1 MDLSIPVQRTS
12 RKAKW
17 DHMAKASAK
26 NKTLSTAVALAMAA
40 SLSVPFTAY
49 ADEDANASQEA
60 TQQEETTAANDE
72 SATDNEETAT
82 VKATGET
89 EADAKDAIAL
99 HSNESTQAVAEV
111 DGMKYASIAAAI
123 AAIDAKGTVTLLGDA
138 TEDVTIPEGKAITL
152 DLNGKK
158 LTNKASHTITNNGA
172 LTVTDSIGGGVVDNI
187 THAKAALSNAVGATA
202 ALEGGTFMRS
212 KEAGKDGNNS
222 GGNSYY
228 TIENY
233 GSMSFDSG
241 VSVEN
246 AGHFSSMIRNGGKN
260 TAESPAKMTIDGG
273 TFSGGINTIKN
284 DDYGNLTI
292 NNGNFDNT
300 SQYVIMNWS
309 KATINNG
316 TFKTSSKATSAVL
329 FNSSYGNDPA
339 DTGSL
344 EVNGG
349 TFTTNSAAQPV
360 LTNYYDAN
368 NTATSTVINNGI
380 FNGDLVNESEHK
392 GPLSVSGGTFTDPA
406 VAKHLKSGKAV
417 LFNDGKYAV
426 GNEDAVKGDA
436 TYSVTNADGTTV
448 VYFTD
453 AQAANDYA
461 KESGA
466 QAPEVLKVTVT
477 FDSNE
482 GTAVDSQLVPVGD
495 KVAKPADP
503 TKEGYT
509 FSGWFTDKGCTN
521 AYDFDADVDGTQ
533 PEFTLYAGWKAAP
546 ATVEPGTG
554 DNGNNGNN
562 GGNGDSSSANAN
574 VNVNTVN
581 NNGDNAS
588 SEAKMATVKTGDNLA
603 LVGGAIAVIAVT
615 AAGVAAFALRRR
627 KMN

>member
-1 MDLSIPVQRTS
+1 
-12 RKAKW
+12 
-17 DHMAKASAK
+17 MAKASAK
-26 NKTLSTAVALAMAA
+26 SKTLSTAVALAMAA

-60 TQQEETTAANDE
+60 TQQEETTAANDG
-72 SATDNEETAT
+72 SVTNNEETAT

-89 EADAKDAIAL
+89 EADAKGAIAL
-99 HSNESTQAVAEV
+99 HSNESAQAVAEV

-158 LTNKASHTITNNGA
+158 LTNKASHTITNNGT

-202 ALEGGTFMRS
+202 TLEGGTFMRS

-233 GSMSFDSG
+233 GSMSFGSG
-241 VSVEN
+241 ASVEN

-260 TAESPAKMTIDGG
+260 TAESPAEMTINGG

-292 NNGNFDNT
+292 NDGDFDNT

-309 KATINNG
+309 KAAINNG

-426 GNEDAVKGDA
+426 GNKDAVKGDA
-436 TYSVTNADGTTV
+436 TYSVTNTDGTV

-466 QAPEVLKVTVT
+466 QAPVVLKVTVN
-477 FDSNE
+477 FDSNQ
-482 GTAVDSQLVPVGD
+482 GTAVDSQLVAVGD

-503 TKEGYT
+503 TKKGYT
-509 FSGWFTDKGCTN
+509 FSGWFTDKDCTK
-521 AYDFDADVDGTQ
+521 AYHFDAAVDNTQ
-533 PEFTLYAGWKAAP
+533 PEFTLYAGWKAAAP
-546 ATVEPGTG
+546 STVQPG
-554 DNGNNGNN
+554 
-562 GGNGDSSSANAN
+562 A
-574 VNVNTVN
+574 
-581 NNGDNAS
+581 GDNAA
-588 SEAKMATVKTGDNLA
+588 SEAKATTVKTGDNLA
-603 LVGGAIAVIAVT
+603 LIGGAIALIAV
-615 AAGVAAFALRRR
+615 AAAAVAGFALRRR

>member
-1 MDLSIPVQRTS
+1 
-12 RKAKW
+12 
-17 DHMAKASAK
+17 
-26 NKTLSTAVALAMAA
+26 MAA

-49 ADEDANASQEA
+49 ADENANASQEA

-72 SATDNEETAT
+72 SATNNEETAT

-89 EADAKDAIAL
+89 EADAKGAIAL
-99 HSNESTQAVAEV
+99 HSNESAQAVAEV

-123 AAIDAKGTVTLLGDA
+123 AAIDAEGTVTLLGDVA
-138 TEDVTIPEGKAITL
+138 EDVTIPEGKTITL

-158 LTNKASHTITNNGA
+158 LTNKASHTITNNGT

-187 THAKAALSNAVGATA
+187 THAKAALSNAAGATA
-202 ALEGGTFMRS
+202 TLEGGTFMRS

-233 GSMSFDSG
+233 GSMSFGSG
-241 VSVEN
+241 ASVEN

-260 TAESPAKMTIDGG
+260 TAESPAEMTINGG

-292 NNGNFDNT
+292 NDGDFDNT

-426 GNEDAVKGDA
+426 GNKDAVKGDA
-436 TYSVTNADGTTV
+436 TYSVTNTDGTV

-466 QAPEVLKVTVT
+466 QAPVVLKVTVN
-477 FDSNE
+477 FDSNQ
-482 GTAVDSQLVPVGD
+482 GTAVDSQLVAVGD

-503 TKEGYT
+503 TKKGYT
-509 FSGWFTDKGCTN
+509 FSGWFTDKDCTK
-521 AYDFDADVDGTQ
+521 AYHFDAAVDGTQ
-533 PEFTLYAGWKAAP
+533 PEFTLHAGWKAAAP
-546 ATVEPGTG
+546 STVQPGAG
-554 DNGNNGNN
+554 DNGNN
-562 GGNGDSSSANAN
+562 SSANAN

-581 NNGDNAS
+581 DNGDNAA
-588 SEAKMATVKTGDNLA
+588 SEAKATTVKTGDNLA
-603 LVGGAIAVIAVT
+603 LIGGAIALIAV
-615 AAGVAAFALRRR
+615 AAAAVAGFALRRR

>member
-1 MDLSIPVQRTS
+1 
-12 RKAKW
+12 
-17 DHMAKASAK
+17 
-26 NKTLSTAVALAMAA
+26 MAA

-72 SATDNEETAT
+72 SATNNEETAT

-89 EADAKDAIAL
+89 EADAKGAIAL
-99 HSNESTQAVAEV
+99 HSNESAQAVAEV
-111 DGMKYASIAAAI
+111 DGVKYASIAAAI
-123 AAIDAKGTVTLLGDA
+123 AAIDAEGTVTLLGDVA
-138 TEDVTIPEGKAITL
+138 EDVTIPEGKTITL

-158 LTNKASHTITNNGA
+158 LTNKASHTITNNGT

-202 ALEGGTFMRS
+202 TLEGGTFMRS

-222 GGNSYY
+222 GG
-228 TIENY
+228 
-233 GSMSFDSG
+233 
-241 VSVEN
+241 
-246 AGHFSSMIRNGGKN
+246 
-260 TAESPAKMTIDGG
+260 

-284 DDYGNLTI
+284 DDYGDLTI
-292 NNGNFDNT
+292 NDGDFDNT

-426 GNEDAVKGDA
+426 SNKDAVKGDA
-436 TYSVTNADGTTV
+436 TYSVTNTDGTV

-477 FDSNE
+477 FDSNQ
-482 GTAVDSQLVPVGD
+482 GTAVDSQLVAVGG

-503 TKEGYT
+503 TKKGYT
-509 FSGWFTDKGCTN
+509 FSGWFTDKDCTK
-521 AYDFDADVDGTQ
+521 AYDFDAAVDNTQ
-533 PEFTLYAGWKAAP
+533 PEFTLYAGWKAAAP
-546 ATVEPGTG
+546 STVQPGAG
-554 DNGNNGNN
+554 DNGNN
-562 GGNGDSSSANAN
+562 SSANAN

-581 NNGDNAS
+581 DNGDNAA
-588 SEAKMATVKTGDNLA
+588 SEAKATTVKTGDNLA
-603 LVGGAIAVIAVT
+603 LIGGAIALIAV
-615 AAGVAAFALRRR
+615 AAAAVAGFALRRR

>member
-49 ADEDANASQEA
+49 ADENANASQEA
-60 TQQEETTAANDE
+60 TQQEETTNPQP
-72 SATDNEETAT
+72 TTKKLT

-89 EADAKDAIAL
+89 EADAKGAIAL
-99 HSNESTQAVAEV
+99 HSNESAQAVAEV

-123 AAIDAKGTVTLLGDA
+123 AAIDAEGTVTLLGDVA
-138 TEDVTIPEGKAITL
+138 EDVTIPEGKTITL

-158 LTNKASHTITNNGA
+158 LTNKASHTITNNGT

-187 THAKAALSNAVGATA
+187 THAKAALSNAAGATA
-202 ALEGGTFMRS
+202 TLEGGTFMRS

-233 GSMSFDSG
+233 GSMSFGSG
-241 VSVEN
+241 ASVEN

-260 TAESPAKMTIDGG
+260 AAESPAEMTINGG

-292 NNGNFDNT
+292 NDGDFDNT

-426 GNEDAVKGDA
+426 GNKDAVKGDA
-436 TYSVTNADGTTV
+436 TYSVTNTDGTV

-466 QAPEVLKVTVT
+466 QAPVVLKVTVN
-477 FDSNE
+477 FDSNQ
-482 GTAVDSQLVPVGD
+482 GTAVDSQLVAVGD

-503 TKEGYT
+503 TKKGYT
-509 FSGWFTDKGCTN
+509 FSGWFTDKDCTK
-521 AYDFDADVDGTQ
+521 AYHFDAAVDGTQ
-533 PEFTLYAGWKAAP
+533 PEFTLHAGWKAAAP
-546 ATVEPGTG
+546 STVQPGAG
-554 DNGNNGNN
+554 DNGNN
-562 GGNGDSSSANAN
+562 SSANAN

-581 NNGDNAS
+581 DNGDNAA
-588 SEAKMATVKTGDNLA
+588 SEAKATTVKTGDNLA
-603 LVGGAIAVIAVT
+603 LIGGAIALIAV
-615 AAGVAAFALRRR
+615 AAAAVAGFALRRR

>member
-26 NKTLSTAVALAMAA
+26 NKTLSAAVALAMAA

-60 TQQEETTAANDE
+60 TQQEETTAANDG
-72 SATDNEETAT
+72 SVTNNEETAA

-89 EADAKDAIAL
+89 EADAKGAIAL
-99 HSNESTQAVAEV
+99 HSNESAQAVAEA
-111 DGMKYASIAAAI
+111 DGKQYASIAAAI
-123 AAIDAKGTVTLLGDA
+123 AAIDAEGTVTLLGDV
-138 TEDVTIPEGKAITL
+138 TEDVTIPKGKAITL

-158 LTNKASHTITNNGA
+158 LTNKASHTITNNGT

-187 THAKAALSNAVGATA
+187 THAKAALSNAVGATTT
-202 ALEGGTFMRS
+202 LEGGTFMRS

-233 GSMSFDSG
+233 GSMSFGSG
-241 VSVEN
+241 ASVEN

-260 TAESPAKMTIDGG
+260 TAESPAEMTINGG

-292 NNGNFDNT
+292 NDGDFDNT

-339 DTGSL
+339 DIGSL

-426 GNEDAVKGDA
+426 GNKDAVKGDA
-436 TYSVTNADGTTV
+436 TYSVTNTDGTV

-466 QAPEVLKVTVT
+466 QAPVVLKVTVN
-477 FDSNE
+477 FDSNQ
-482 GTAVDSQLVPVGD
+482 GTAVDSQLVAVGD

-503 TKEGYT
+503 TKKGYT
-509 FSGWFTDKGCTN
+509 FSGWFTDKDCTK
-521 AYDFDADVDGTQ
+521 AYHFDAAVDNTQ
-533 PEFTLYAGWKAAP
+533 PEFTLYAGWKAAAP
-546 ATVEPGTG
+546 STVQPGAG
-554 DNGNNGNN
+554 DNGNN
-562 GGNGDSSSANAN
+562 SSANAN

-581 NNGDNAS
+581 DNGDNAA
-588 SEAKMATVKTGDNLA
+588 SEAKATTVKTGDNLA
-603 LVGGAIAVIAVT
+603 LIGGAIALIAV
-615 AAGVAAFALRRR
+615 AAAAVAGFALRRR

>member
-1 MDLSIPVQRTS
+1 
-12 RKAKW
+12 
-17 DHMAKASAK
+17 MAKASAK
-26 NKTLSTAVALAMAA
+26 SKTLSTAVALAMAA

-60 TQQEETTAANDE
+60 TQQEETTAANDG
-72 SATDNEETAT
+72 SVTNNEETAT

-89 EADAKDAIAL
+89 EADAKGAIAL
-99 HSNESTQAVAEV
+99 HSNESAQAVAEV

-123 AAIDAKGTVTLLGDA
+123 AAIDAKGTVTLLGDV

-158 LTNKASHTITNNGA
+158 LTNKASHTITNNGT

-187 THAKAALSNAVGATA
+187 TPCKGALSNAVGATA
-202 ALEGGTFMRS
+202 TLEGGTFMRS

-233 GSMSFDSG
+233 GSMSFGSG
-241 VSVEN
+241 ASVEN

-260 TAESPAKMTIDGG
+260 TAESPAEMTINGG

-292 NNGNFDNT
+292 NDGNFDNT

-339 DTGSL
+339 DIGSL

-426 GNEDAVKGDA
+426 GNKDAVKDDA
-436 TYSVTNADGTTV
+436 TYSVTNTDGTV

-466 QAPEVLKVTVT
+466 QAPVVLKVTVN
-477 FDSNE
+477 FDSNQ
-482 GTAVDSQLVPVGD
+482 GTAVDSQLVAVGD

-503 TKEGYT
+503 TKKGYT
-509 FSGWFTDKGCTN
+509 FSGWFTDKDCTK
-521 AYDFDADVDGTQ
+521 AYHFDAAVDNTQ
-533 PEFTLYAGWKAAP
+533 PEFTLYAGWKAAAP
-546 ATVEPGTG
+546 STVQPGAG
-554 DNGNNGNN
+554 DNGNN
-562 GGNGDSSSANAN
+562 SSANAN

-581 NNGDNAS
+581 DNGDNAA
-588 SEAKMATVKTGDNLA
+588 SEAKATTVKTGDNLA
-603 LVGGAIAVIAVT
+603 LIGGAIALIAV
-615 AAGVAAFALRRR
+615 AAAAVAGFALRRR

>member
-1 MDLSIPVQRTS
+1 
-12 RKAKW
+12 
-17 DHMAKASAK
+17 MAKASAK
-26 NKTLSTAVALAMAA
+26 SKTLSTAVALAMAA
-40 SLSVPFTAY
+40 SLNVPFTAY

-60 TQQEETTAANDE
+60 TQQEETTAANDG
-72 SATDNEETAT
+72 SVTNNEETVT

-89 EADAKDAIAL
+89 ETDAKGAIAL
-99 HSNESTQAVAEV
+99 HSNESAQAVAEV

-123 AAIDAKGTVTLLGDA
+123 AAIDAKGTVTLLGDV

-158 LTNKASHTITNNGA
+158 LTNKASHTITNNGT
-172 LTVTDSIGGGVVDNI
+172 LTVTDSIGGGVIDNI
-187 THAKAALSNAVGATA
+187 THAKAALSNAAGATA
-202 ALEGGTFMRS
+202 TLEGGTFMRS

-233 GSMSFDSG
+233 GSMSFGSG
-241 VSVEN
+241 ASVEN

-260 TAESPAKMTIDGG
+260 TAESPAEMTINGG

-292 NNGNFDNT
+292 NDGDFDNT

-339 DTGSL
+339 DIGSL

-426 GNEDAVKGDA
+426 GNKDAVKGDA
-436 TYSVTNADGTTV
+436 TYSVTNTDGTV

-466 QAPEVLKVTVT
+466 QAPVVLKVTVN
-477 FDSNE
+477 FDSNQ
-482 GTAVDSQLVPVGD
+482 GTAVDSQLVAVGD

-503 TKEGYT
+503 TKKGYT
-509 FSGWFTDKGCTN
+509 FSGWFTDKDCTK
-521 AYDFDADVDGTQ
+521 AYHFDAAVDNTQ
-533 PEFTLYAGWKAAP
+533 PEFTLYAGWKAAAP
-546 ATVEPGTG
+546 STVQPGAG
-554 DNGNNGNN
+554 DNGNN
-562 GGNGDSSSANAN
+562 SSANAN
-574 VNVNTVN
+574 VNVNAVN
-581 NNGDNAS
+581 DNGDNAA
-588 SEAKMATVKTGDNLA
+588 SEAKATTVKTGDNLA
-603 LVGGAIAVIAVT
+603 LIGGAIALIAV
-615 AAGVAAFALRRR
+615 AAAAVAGFALRRR

>member
-1 MDLSIPVQRTS
+1 MDLSIPVQRTN
-12 RKAKW
+12 RKARW
-17 DHMAKASAK
+17 DRTQKRQRRV
-26 NKTLSTAVALAMAA
+26 KTLSTAVALAMAA

-60 TQQEETTAANDE
+60 TQQEETTAANDG
-72 SATDNEETAT
+72 SVTNNEETVT

-89 EADAKDAIAL
+89 ETDAKGAIAL
-99 HSNESTQAVAEV
+99 HSNESAQAVAEV

-123 AAIDAKGTVTLLGDA
+123 AAIDAKGTVTLLGDV

-158 LTNKASHTITNNGA
+158 LTNKASHTITNNGT
-172 LTVTDSIGGGVVDNI
+172 LTVTDSIGGGVIDNI
-187 THAKAALSNAVGATA
+187 THAKAALSNAAGATA
-202 ALEGGTFMRS
+202 TLEGGTFMRS

-233 GSMSFDSG
+233 GSMSFGSG
-241 VSVEN
+241 ASVEN

-260 TAESPAKMTIDGG
+260 TAESPAEMTINGG

-292 NNGNFDNT
+292 NDGDFDNT

-339 DTGSL
+339 DIGSL

-426 GNEDAVKGDA
+426 GNKDAVKGDA
-436 TYSVTNADGTTV
+436 TYSVTNTDGTV

-466 QAPEVLKVTVT
+466 QAPVVLKVTVN
-477 FDSNE
+477 FDSNQ
-482 GTAVDSQLVPVGD
+482 GTAVDSQLVAVGD

-503 TKEGYT
+503 TKKGYT
-509 FSGWFTDKGCTN
+509 FSGWFTDKDCTK
-521 AYDFDADVDGTQ
+521 AYHFDAAVDNTQ
-533 PEFTLYAGWKAAP
+533 PEFTLYAGWKAAAP
-546 ATVEPGTG
+546 STVQPGAG
-554 DNGNNGNN
+554 DNGNN
-562 GGNGDSSSANAN
+562 SSANAN
-574 VNVNTVN
+574 VNVNAVN
-581 NNGDNAS
+581 DNGDNAA
-588 SEAKMATVKTGDNLA
+588 SEAKATTVKTGDNLA
-603 LVGGAIAVIAVT
+603 LIGGAIALIAV
-615 AAGVAAFALRRR
+615 AAAAVAGFALRRR

>member
-1 MDLSIPVQRTS
+1 
-12 RKAKW
+12 
-17 DHMAKASAK
+17 MAKASAK
-26 NKTLSTAVALAMAA
+26 NKTLSAAVALAMVA

-72 SATDNEETAT
+72 SATNNEETAT

-89 EADAKDAIAL
+89 EADAKGTIAL
-99 HSNESTQAVAEV
+99 HSNESAQAVAEV

-158 LTNKASHTITNNGA
+158 LTNKASHTITNNGT

-202 ALEGGTFMRS
+202 TLEGGTFMRS

-233 GSMSFDSG
+233 GSMSFGSG
-241 VSVEN
+241 ASVEN

-260 TAESPAKMTIDGG
+260 SAESPAEMTINGG

-292 NNGNFDNT
+292 NNGDFDNT

-339 DTGSL
+339 DSGSL
-344 EVNGG
+344 VVNGG

-368 NTATSTVINNGI
+368 NTAKSTVINNGI
-380 FNGDLVNESEHK
+380 FNGDLVNESAHK

-406 VAKHLKSGKAV
+406 VAKHLKGGKAV

-426 GNEDAVKGDA
+426 GNEEAVKGDA
-436 TYSVTNADGTTV
+436 THSVTNTDGTV

-461 KESGA
+461 KGSGA

-477 FDSNE
+477 FDSNQ
-482 GTAVDSQLVPVGD
+482 GTAVDSQLVAVGG
-495 KVAKPADP
+495 KVAKLADP
-503 TKEGYT
+503 TKKGYT
-509 FSGWFTDKGCTN
+509 FSGWFTDEDCTN

-533 PEFTLYAGWKAAP
+533 PEFTLYAGWKAVP
-546 ATVEPGTG
+546 ATVEPGAGDNG

-562 GGNGDSSSANAN
+562 SSANAN

-581 NNGDNAS
+581 NNGDNAA
-588 SEAKMATVKTGDNLA
+588 SEAKVTTVKTGDNLA
-603 LVGGAIAVIAVT
+603 LIGGAIALIAVAS
-615 AAGVAAFALRRR
+615 AAVAGFALRRR

>member
-49 ADEDANASQEA
+49 ADEDANASQE
-60 TQQEETTAANDE
+60 ETTAANDE
-72 SATDNEETAT
+72 SATNNEETAT

-89 EADAKDAIAL
+89 EADAKGAIAL
-99 HSNESTQAVAEV
+99 HSNESAQAVAEV

-123 AAIDAKGTVTLLGDA
+123 AAIDAKGTVTLLGDV

-158 LTNKASHTITNNGA
+158 LTNKASHTITNNGT

-202 ALEGGTFMRS
+202 TLEGGTFMRS
-212 KEAGKDGNNS
+212 KETGKDGNNS

-233 GSMSFDSG
+233 GSMSFGSG
-241 VSVEN
+241 ASVEN

-260 TAESPAKMTIDGG
+260 TAESPAEMTI
-273 TFSGGINTIKN
+273 
-284 DDYGNLTI
+284 
-292 NNGNFDNT
+292 NG
-300 SQYVIMNWS
+300 
-309 KATINNG
+309 G

-339 DTGSL
+339 DIGSL

-426 GNEDAVKGDA
+426 GNKDAVKGDA
-436 TYSVTNADGTTV
+436 TYSVTNTDGTV

-477 FDSNE
+477 FDSNQ
-482 GTAVDSQLVPVGD
+482 GTAVDSQLVAVGC

-503 TKEGYT
+503 TKKGYT
-509 FSGWFTDKGCTN
+509 FSGWFTDKDCTKT
-521 AYDFDADVDGTQ
+521 YDFDAAVDNTQ
-533 PEFTLYAGWKAAP
+533 PEFTLYAGWKAAAP
-546 ATVEPGTG
+546 STVQPGAG
-554 DNGNNGNN
+554 DNGNN
-562 GGNGDSSSANAN
+562 SSANAN

-581 NNGDNAS
+581 DNGDNAA
-588 SEAKMATVKTGDNLA
+588 SEAKATTVKTGDNLA
-603 LVGGAIAVIAVT
+603 LIGGAIALIAV
-615 AAGVAAFALRRR
+615 AAAAVAGFALRRR

>member
-1 MDLSIPVQRTS
+1 MGLSIPVQRTN
-12 RKAKW
+12 RKARW
-17 DHMAKASAK
+17 DRMAKASAK
-26 NKTLSTAVALAMAA
+26 SKTLSAAVALAMAA

-72 SATDNEETAT
+72 SATNNEETAT

-89 EADAKDAIAL
+89 EADAKGAIAL
-99 HSNESTQAVAEV
+99 HSNESAQAVAEV
-111 DGMKYASIAAAI
+111 DGVKYASIAAAI
-123 AAIDAKGTVTLLGDA
+123 AAIDAEGTVTLLGDVA
-138 TEDVTIPEGKAITL
+138 EDVTIPEGKTITL

-158 LTNKASHTITNNGA
+158 LTNKASHTITNNGT

-187 THAKAALSNAVGATA
+187 THAKAALSNAAGATA
-202 ALEGGTFMRS
+202 TLEGGTFMRS

-233 GSMSFDSG
+233 GSMSFGSG
-241 VSVEN
+241 ASVEN

-260 TAESPAKMTIDGG
+260 TAESPAEMTINGG

-292 NNGNFDNT
+292 NDGDFDNT

-426 GNEDAVKGDA
+426 GNKDAVKGDA
-436 TYSVTNADGTTV
+436 TYSVTNTDGTV

-466 QAPEVLKVTVT
+466 QAPVVLKVTVN
-477 FDSNE
+477 FDSNQ
-482 GTAVDSQLVPVGD
+482 GTAVDSQLVAVGD

-503 TKEGYT
+503 TKKGYT
-509 FSGWFTDKGCTN
+509 FSGWFTDKDCTK
-521 AYDFDADVDGTQ
+521 AYHFDAAVDGTQ
-533 PEFTLYAGWKAAP
+533 PEFALYAGWKAAAP
-546 ATVEPGTG
+546 STVQPGAG
-554 DNGNNGNN
+554 DNGNN
-562 GGNGDSSSANAN
+562 SSANAN

-581 NNGDNAS
+581 DNGDNAA
-588 SEAKMATVKTGDNLA
+588 SEAKATTVKTGDNLA
-603 LVGGAIAVIAVT
+603 LIGGAIALIAV
-615 AAGVAAFALRRR
+615 AAAAVVGFALRRR

>member
-1 MDLSIPVQRTS
+1 
-12 RKAKW
+12 
-17 DHMAKASAK
+17 MAKASAK
-26 NKTLSTAVALAMAA
+26 SKTLSTAVALAMAA

-60 TQQEETTAANDE
+60 TQQEETTAANDG
-72 SATDNEETAT
+72 SVTNNEETAT
-82 VKATGET
+82 VKATAET
-89 EADAKDAIAL
+89 EADAKGAIAL
-99 HSNESTQAVAEV
+99 HSNESAQAVAEV

-123 AAIDAKGTVTLLGDA
+123 AAIDAKGTVTLLGDV

-158 LTNKASHTITNNGA
+158 LTNKASHTITNNGT

-202 ALEGGTFMRS
+202 TLEGGTFMRS

-233 GSMSFDSG
+233 GSMSFGSG

-260 TAESPAKMTIDGG
+260 TAESPAEMTINGG

-292 NNGNFDNT
+292 NDGDFDNT

-316 TFKTSSKATSAVL
+316 TF
-329 FNSSYGNDPA
+329 
-339 DTGSL
+339 
-344 EVNGG
+344 
-349 TFTTNSAAQPV
+349 TTNSAAQPV
-360 LTNYYDAN
+360 LTNYHDAN

-426 GNEDAVKGDA
+426 GNKDAVKGDA
-436 TYSVTNADGTTV
+436 TYSVTNTDGTV

-466 QAPEVLKVTVT
+466 QAPVVLKVTVN
-477 FDSNE
+477 FDSNQ
-482 GTAVDSQLVPVGD
+482 GTAVDSQLVAVGG

-503 TKEGYT
+503 TKKGYT
-509 FSGWFTDKGCTN
+509 FSGWFTDKDCTK
-521 AYDFDADVDGTQ
+521 AYHFDAAVDNTQ
-533 PEFTLYAGWKAAP
+533 PEFTLYAGWKAAAP
-546 ATVEPGTG
+546 STVQPGAG
-554 DNGNNGNN
+554 DNGNN
-562 GGNGDSSSANAN
+562 SSANAN

-581 NNGDNAS
+581 DNGDNAA
-588 SEAKMATVKTGDNLA
+588 SEAKATTVKTGDNLA
-603 LVGGAIAVIAVT
+603 LIGGAIALIAV
-615 AAGVAAFALRRR
+615 AAAAVAGFALRRR

>member
-1 MDLSIPVQRTS
+1 
-12 RKAKW
+12 
-17 DHMAKASAK
+17 MAKASAK
-26 NKTLSTAVALAMAA
+26 SKTLSTAVAFAMAA

-60 TQQEETTAANDE
+60 TQQEETTAANDG
-72 SATDNEETAT
+72 SVTNNEETAT

-89 EADAKDAIAL
+89 EADAKGAIAL
-99 HSNESTQAVAEV
+99 HSNESAQAVAEV

-123 AAIDAKGTVTLLGDA
+123 AAIDAKGTVTLLDDV

-158 LTNKASHTITNNGA
+158 LTNKASHTITNNGT
-172 LTVTDSIGGGVVDNI
+172 LTVTDSIGGSVVDNI

-202 ALEGGTFMRS
+202 TLEGGTFMRS

-233 GSMSFDSG
+233 GSMSFGSG
-241 VSVEN
+241 ASVEN

-260 TAESPAKMTIDGG
+260 TAESPAEMTI
-273 TFSGGINTIKN
+273 
-284 DDYGNLTI
+284 
-292 NNGNFDNT
+292 NG
-300 SQYVIMNWS
+300 
-309 KATINNG
+309 G

-339 DTGSL
+339 DIGSL

-426 GNEDAVKGDA
+426 GNKDAVKGDA
-436 TYSVTNADGTTV
+436 TYSVTNTDGTV

-466 QAPEVLKVTVT
+466 QAPVVLKVTVN
-477 FDSNE
+477 FDSNQ
-482 GTAVDSQLVPVGD
+482 GTAVDSQLVAVGD

-503 TKEGYT
+503 TKKGYT
-509 FSGWFTDKGCTN
+509 FSGWFTDKDCTK
-521 AYDFDADVDGTQ
+521 AYHFDAAVDNTQ
-533 PEFTLYAGWKAAP
+533 PEFTLYAGWKAAAP
-546 ATVEPGTG
+546 STVQPGAG
-554 DNGNNGNN
+554 DNGNN
-562 GGNGDSSSANAN
+562 SSANAN

-581 NNGDNAS
+581 DNGDNAA
-588 SEAKMATVKTGDNLA
+588 SEAKATTVKTGDNLT
-603 LVGGAIAVIAVT
+603 LIGGAIALIAVAS
-615 AAGVAAFALRRR
+615 AAVAGFALRRR

>member
-1 MDLSIPVQRTS
+1 MGLSIPVQRTN
-12 RKAKW
+12 RKARW
-17 DHMAKASAK
+17 DRMAKASAK
-26 NKTLSTAVALAMAA
+26 SKTLSTAVALAMAA

-60 TQQEETTAANDE
+60 TQQEETTAANDG
-72 SATDNEETAT
+72 SVTNNEETAT

-89 EADAKDAIAL
+89 EADAKGAIAL
-99 HSNESTQAVAEV
+99 HSNESAQAVAEV

-123 AAIDAKGTVTLLGDA
+123 AAIDAKGTVTLLGDV

-158 LTNKASHTITNNGA
+158 LTNKASHTITNNGT

-202 ALEGGTFMRS
+202 TLEGGTFMRS

-233 GSMSFDSG
+233 GSMSFGSG
-241 VSVEN
+241 ASVEN

-260 TAESPAKMTIDGG
+260 TAESPAEMTINGG

-292 NNGNFDNT
+292 NDGDFDNT

-339 DTGSL
+339 DIGSL

-426 GNEDAVKGDA
+426 GNKDAVKGDA
-436 TYSVTNADGTTV
+436 TYSVTNTDGTV

-466 QAPEVLKVTVT
+466 QAPVVLKVTVN
-477 FDSNE
+477 FDSNQ
-482 GTAVDSQLVPVGD
+482 GTAVDSQLVAVGD

-503 TKEGYT
+503 TKKGYT
-509 FSGWFTDKGCTN
+509 FSGWFTDEDCTK
-521 AYDFDADVDGTQ
+521 AYHFDAAVDNTQ
-533 PEFTLYAGWKAAP
+533 PEFTLYAGWKAAAP
-546 ATVEPGTG
+546 STVQPGAG
-554 DNGNNGNN
+554 DNGNN
-562 GGNGDSSSANAN
+562 SSANAN
-574 VNVNTVN
+574 VNVNAVN
-581 NNGDNAS
+581 DNGDNAA
-588 SEAKMATVKTGDNLA
+588 SEAKATTVKTGDNLA
-603 LVGGAIAVIAVT
+603 LIGGAIALIAV
-615 AAGVAAFALRRR
+615 AAAAVAGFALRRR

>member
-1 MDLSIPVQRTS
+1 MGLSIPVQRTS

-60 TQQEETTAANDE
+60 TQQEETTAANDG
-72 SATDNEETAT
+72 SVTNNEETAT

-89 EADAKDAIAL
+89 EADAKGAIAL
-99 HSNESTQAVAEV
+99 HSNESAQAVAEV

-123 AAIDAKGTVTLLGDA
+123 AAIDAKGTVTLLGDV

-158 LTNKASHTITNNGA
+158 LTNKASHTITNNGT
-172 LTVTDSIGGGVVDNI
+172 LTVTDSIGGGMVDNI
-187 THAKAALSNAVGATA
+187 THAKAALSNAAGATA
-202 ALEGGTFMRS
+202 TLEGGTFMRS

-233 GSMSFDSG
+233 GSMSFGSG
-241 VSVEN
+241 ASVEN

-260 TAESPAKMTIDGG
+260 TAESPAEMTINGG

-292 NNGNFDNT
+292 NDGDFDNT

-426 GNEDAVKGDA
+426 GNKDAVKGDA
-436 TYSVTNADGTTV
+436 TYSVTNTDGTV

-466 QAPEVLKVTVT
+466 QAPVVLKVTVN
-477 FDSNE
+477 FDSNQ
-482 GTAVDSQLVPVGD
+482 GTAVDSQLVAVGD

-503 TKEGYT
+503 TKKGYT
-509 FSGWFTDKGCTN
+509 FSGWFTDKDCTK
-521 AYDFDADVDGTQ
+521 AYHFDAAVDGTQ
-533 PEFTLYAGWKAAP
+533 PEFTLYAGWKAAAP
-546 ATVEPGTG
+546 STVQPGAG
-554 DNGNNGNN
+554 DNGNN
-562 GGNGDSSSANAN
+562 SSANAN

-581 NNGDNAS
+581 DNGDNAA
-588 SEAKMATVKTGDNLA
+588 SEAKATTVKTGDNLA
-603 LVGGAIAVIAVT
+603 LIGGAIALIAV
-615 AAGVAAFALRRR
+615 AAAAVAGFALRRR

>member
-1 MDLSIPVQRTS
+1 MGLSIPVQRTS

-49 ADEDANASQEA
+49 ADENANASQEA

-72 SATDNEETAT
+72 SATNNEETAT

-89 EADAKDAIAL
+89 EADAKGAIAL
-99 HSNESTQAVAEV
+99 HSNESAQAVAEV

-123 AAIDAKGTVTLLGDA
+123 AAIDAEGTVTLLGDVA
-138 TEDVTIPEGKAITL
+138 EDVTIPEGKTITL

-158 LTNKASHTITNNGA
+158 LTNKASHTITNNGT

-187 THAKAALSNAVGATA
+187 THAKAALSNAAGATA
-202 ALEGGTFMRS
+202 TLEGGTFMRS

-233 GSMSFDSG
+233 GSMSFGSG
-241 VSVEN
+241 ASVEN

-260 TAESPAKMTIDGG
+260 TAESPAEMTINGG

-292 NNGNFDNT
+292 NDGDFDNT

-426 GNEDAVKGDA
+426 GNKDAVKGDA
-436 TYSVTNADGTTV
+436 TYSVTNTDGTV

-466 QAPEVLKVTVT
+466 QAPVVLKVTVN
-477 FDSNE
+477 FDSNQ
-482 GTAVDSQLVPVGD
+482 GTAVDSQLVAVGD

-503 TKEGYT
+503 TKKGYT
-509 FSGWFTDKGCTN
+509 FSGWFTDKDCTK
-521 AYDFDADVDGTQ
+521 AYHFDAAVDGTQ
-533 PEFTLYAGWKAAP
+533 PEFTLHAGWKAAAP
-546 ATVEPGTG
+546 STVQPGAG
-554 DNGNNGNN
+554 DNGNN
-562 GGNGDSSSANAN
+562 SSANAN

-581 NNGDNAS
+581 DNGDNAA
-588 SEAKMATVKTGDNLA
+588 SEAKATTVKTGDNLA
-603 LVGGAIAVIAVT
+603 LIGGAIALIAV
-615 AAGVAAFALRRR
+615 AAAAVAGFALRRR

>member
-72 SATDNEETAT
+72 SATNNEETAT

-158 LTNKASHTITNNGA
+158 LTNKASHTITNNGT

-202 ALEGGTFMRS
+202 ALWGGTFMRS

-233 GSMSFDSG
+233 GSMSFGSG
-241 VSVEN
+241 ASVEN

-260 TAESPAKMTIDGG
+260 TAESPAEMTINGG

-292 NNGNFDNT
+292 NDGDFDNT

-339 DTGSL
+339 DIGSL

-380 FNGDLVNESEHK
+380 FNGDLVNESEYK

-426 GNEDAVKGDA
+426 GNKDAVKGDA
-436 TYSVTNADGTTV
+436 TYSVTNTDGTV

-466 QAPEVLKVTVT
+466 QAPVVLKVTVN
-477 FDSNE
+477 FDSNQ
-482 GTAVDSQLVPVGD
+482 GTAVDSQLVAVGD

-503 TKEGYT
+503 TKKGYT
-509 FSGWFTDKGCTN
+509 FSGWFTDKDCTK
-521 AYDFDADVDGTQ
+521 AYHFDAAVDNTQ
-533 PEFTLYAGWKAAP
+533 PEFTLYAGWKAAAP
-546 ATVEPGTG
+546 STVQPGAG
-554 DNGNNGNN
+554 DNGNN
-562 GGNGDSSSANAN
+562 SSANAS

-581 NNGDNAS
+581 DNGDNAA
-588 SEAKMATVKTGDNLA
+588 SEAKATTVKTGDNLA
-603 LVGGAIAVIAVT
+603 LIGGAIALIAV
-615 AAGVAAFALRRR
+615 AAAAVAGFALRRR

>member
-1 MDLSIPVQRTS
+1 MYPGDTLRWTYLSQFKGQTERQGGIAWQKRQR
-12 RKAKW
+12 RV
-17 DHMAKASAK
+17 
-26 NKTLSTAVALAMAA
+26 KTLSTAVALAMAA

-60 TQQEETTAANDE
+60 TQQEETTAANDG
-72 SATDNEETAT
+72 SVTNNEETVT

-89 EADAKDAIAL
+89 ETDAKGAIAL
-99 HSNESTQAVAEV
+99 HSNESAQAVAEV

-123 AAIDAKGTVTLLGDA
+123 AAIDAKGTVTLLGDV

-158 LTNKASHTITNNGA
+158 LTNKASHTITNNGT
-172 LTVTDSIGGGVVDNI
+172 LTVTDSIGGGVIDNI
-187 THAKAALSNAVGATA
+187 THAKAALSNAAGATA
-202 ALEGGTFMRS
+202 TLEGGTFMRS

-233 GSMSFDSG
+233 GSMSFGSG
-241 VSVEN
+241 ASVEN

-260 TAESPAKMTIDGG
+260 TAESPAEMTINGG

-292 NNGNFDNT
+292 NDGDFDNT

-339 DTGSL
+339 DIGSL

-426 GNEDAVKGDA
+426 GNKDAVKGDA
-436 TYSVTNADGTTV
+436 TYSVTNTDGTV

-466 QAPEVLKVTVT
+466 QAPVVLKVTVN
-477 FDSNE
+477 FDSNQ
-482 GTAVDSQLVPVGD
+482 GTAVDSQLVAVGD

-503 TKEGYT
+503 TKKGYT
-509 FSGWFTDKGCTN
+509 FSGWFTDKDCTK
-521 AYDFDADVDGTQ
+521 AYHFDAAVDNTQ
-533 PEFTLYAGWKAAP
+533 PEFTLYAGWKAAAP
-546 ATVEPGTG
+546 STVQPGAG
-554 DNGNNGNN
+554 DNGNN
-562 GGNGDSSSANAN
+562 SSANAN
-574 VNVNTVN
+574 VNVNAVN
-581 NNGDNAS
+581 DNGDNAA
-588 SEAKMATVKTGDNLA
+588 SEAKATTVKTGDNLA
-603 LVGGAIAVIAVT
+603 LIGGAIALIAV
-615 AAGVAAFALRRR
+615 AAAAVAGFALRRR

>member
-1 MDLSIPVQRTS
+1 
-12 RKAKW
+12 
-17 DHMAKASAK
+17 MAKASAK

-49 ADEDANASQEA
+49 ADENANASQEA

-72 SATDNEETAT
+72 SATNNEETAT

-89 EADAKDAIAL
+89 EADAKGAIAL
-99 HSNESTQAVAEV
+99 HSNESAQAVAEV

-123 AAIDAKGTVTLLGDA
+123 AAIDAEGTVTLLGDVA
-138 TEDVTIPEGKAITL
+138 EDVTIPEGKTITL

-158 LTNKASHTITNNGA
+158 LTNKASHTITNNGT

-187 THAKAALSNAVGATA
+187 THAKAALSNAAGATA
-202 ALEGGTFMRS
+202 TLEGGTFMRS

-233 GSMSFDSG
+233 GSMSFGSG
-241 VSVEN
+241 ASVEN

-260 TAESPAKMTIDGG
+260 TAESPAEMTINGG

-292 NNGNFDNT
+292 NDGDFDNT

-426 GNEDAVKGDA
+426 GNKDAVKGDA
-436 TYSVTNADGTTV
+436 TYSVTNTDGTV

-466 QAPEVLKVTVT
+466 QAPVVLKVTVN
-477 FDSNE
+477 FDSNQ
-482 GTAVDSQLVPVGD
+482 GTAVDSQLVAVGD

-503 TKEGYT
+503 TKKGYT
-509 FSGWFTDKGCTN
+509 FSGWFTDKDCTK
-521 AYDFDADVDGTQ
+521 AYHFDAAVDGTQ
-533 PEFTLYAGWKAAP
+533 PEFTLHAGWKAAAP
-546 ATVEPGTG
+546 STVQPGAG
-554 DNGNNGNN
+554 DNGNN
-562 GGNGDSSSANAN
+562 SSANAN

-581 NNGDNAS
+581 DNGDNAA
-588 SEAKMATVKTGDNLA
+588 SEAKATTVKTGDNLA
-603 LVGGAIAVIAVT
+603 LIGGAIALIAV
-615 AAGVAAFALRRR
+615 AAAAVAGFALRRR

>member
-1 MDLSIPVQRTS
+1 
-12 RKAKW
+12 
-17 DHMAKASAK
+17 MAKASAK
-26 NKTLSTAVALAMAA
+26 SKTLSTAVALAMAA

-60 TQQEETTAANDE
+60 TQQEETTAANDG
-72 SATDNEETAT
+72 SVTNNEETAT
-82 VKATGET
+82 VKATGKT
-89 EADAKDAIAL
+89 EADANGAIAL
-99 HSNESTQAVAEV
+99 HSNESAQAVAEV

-123 AAIDAKGTVTLLGDA
+123 AAIDAKGTVTLLGDV

-158 LTNKASHTITNNGA
+158 LTNKASHTITNNGT

-187 THAKAALSNAVGATA
+187 THAKAALSSAVGATA
-202 ALEGGTFMRS
+202 TLEGGTFKRS
-212 KEAGKDGNNS
+212 QEAGKDANNN
-222 GGNSYY
+222 GGNSWY

-233 GSMSFDSG
+233 GSMSFGSG
-241 VSVEN
+241 ASVEN
-246 AGHFSSMIRNGGKN
+246 AGHYSSAIRNGGKN
-260 TAESPAKMTIDGG
+260 TAESPAEMTINGG
-273 TFSGGINTIKN
+273 RFSGGINTIKN

-292 NNGNFDNT
+292 NNGDFDNT

-309 KATINNG
+309 KATINSG
-316 TFKTSSKATSAVL
+316 TFKTSSKAASAVL

-339 DTGSL
+339 DSGSL

-360 LTNYYDAN
+360 LTNCYDAN

-380 FNGDLVNESEHK
+380 FNGDLVNESAHK

-406 VAKHLKSGKAV
+406 VAKHLAGGSAV
-417 LFNDGKYAV
+417 MSK
-426 GNEDAVKGDA
+426 GNNFVVDAAKNVEKEA
-436 TYSVTNADGTTV
+436 TYSVTNTDGTV

-466 QAPEVLKVTVT
+466 QAPVVLKVTVN
-477 FDSNE
+477 FDSNQ
-482 GTAVDSQLVPVGD
+482 GTAVDSQLVAVGD

-503 TKEGYT
+503 TKKGYT
-509 FSGWFTDKGCTN
+509 FSGWFTDEDCTK
-521 AYDFDADVDGTQ
+521 AYDFDAAVDNSQ

-546 ATVEPGTG
+546 ATVEPGAG
-554 DNGNNGNN
+554 DNGNN
-562 GGNGDSSSANAN
+562 SSANAN

-581 NNGDNAS
+581 NNGDNAA
-588 SEAKMATVKTGDNLA
+588 SEAKATTVKTGDNLA
-603 LVGGAIAVIAVT
+603 LVGGAIAVIAVA

>member
-1 MDLSIPVQRTS
+1 
-12 RKAKW
+12 
-17 DHMAKASAK
+17 
-26 NKTLSTAVALAMAA
+26 
-40 SLSVPFTAY
+40 
-49 ADEDANASQEA
+49 
-60 TQQEETTAANDE
+60 
-72 SATDNEETAT
+72 
-82 VKATGET
+82 
-89 EADAKDAIAL
+89 
-99 HSNESTQAVAEV
+99 
-111 DGMKYASIAAAI
+111 
-123 AAIDAKGTVTLLGDA
+123 
-138 TEDVTIPEGKAITL
+138 
-152 DLNGKK
+152 
-158 LTNKASHTITNNGA
+158 
-172 LTVTDSIGGGVVDNI
+172 
-187 THAKAALSNAVGATA
+187 
-202 ALEGGTFMRS
+202 
-212 KEAGKDGNNS
+212 
-222 GGNSYY
+222 
-228 TIENY
+228 
-233 GSMSFDSG
+233 
-241 VSVEN
+241 
-246 AGHFSSMIRNGGKN
+246 
-260 TAESPAKMTIDGG
+260 MTINGG

-292 NNGNFDNT
+292 NDGDFDNT

-339 DTGSL
+339 DIGSL

-466 QAPEVLKVTVT
+466 QAPVVLKVTVT
-477 FDSNE
+477 FDSNQ

-503 TKEGYT
+503 TKKGYT
-509 FSGWFTDKGCTN
+509 FSGWFTDKDCTK
-521 AYDFDADVDGTQ
+521 AYHFDAAVDNTQ
-533 PEFTLYAGWKAAP
+533 PEFTLYAGWKAAAP
-546 ATVEPGTG
+546 STVQPGAG
-554 DNGNNGNN
+554 DNGNN
-562 GGNGDSSSANAN
+562 SSANAN

-581 NNGDNAS
+581 DNGDNAA
-588 SEAKMATVKTGDNLA
+588 SEAKATTVKTGDNLA
-603 LVGGAIAVIAVT
+603 LVGGAIAVIAVA

>member
-1 MDLSIPVQRTS
+1 MGLSIPVQRTN
-12 RKAKW
+12 RKARW
-17 DHMAKASAK
+17 DRMAKASAK
-26 NKTLSTAVALAMAA
+26 SKTLSTAVALAMAA

-60 TQQEETTAANDE
+60 TQQEETTAANDG
-72 SATDNEETAT
+72 SVTNNEETAT
-82 VKATGET
+82 VKATGKT
-89 EADAKDAIAL
+89 EADANGAIAL
-99 HSNESTQAVAEV
+99 HSNESAQAVAEV

-138 TEDVTIPEGKAITL
+138 TEDVTIPEGKAIAL

-158 LTNKASHTITNNGA
+158 LTNKASHTITNNGT

-202 ALEGGTFMRS
+202 TLE
-212 KEAGKDGNNS
+212 
-222 GGNSYY
+222 
-228 TIENY
+228 
-233 GSMSFDSG
+233 
-241 VSVEN
+241 
-246 AGHFSSMIRNGGKN
+246 
-260 TAESPAKMTIDGG
+260 GG

-292 NNGNFDNT
+292 NDGDFDNT

-339 DTGSL
+339 DIGSL

-349 TFTTNSAAQPV
+349 TFTTNSADQPV

-426 GNEDAVKGDA
+426 GNKDAVKGDA
-436 TYSVTNADGTTV
+436 TYSVTNTDGTV

-466 QAPEVLKVTVT
+466 QAPVVLKVTVT
-477 FDSNE
+477 FDSNQ
-482 GTAVDSQLVPVGD
+482 GTAVDSQLIAVGG
-495 KVAKPADP
+495 KVVKPADP
-503 TKEGYT
+503 TKKGYT
-509 FSGWFTDKGCTN
+509 FSGWFTDQDCTN
-521 AYDFDADVDGTQ
+521 AYDFDAPVNGTQ
-533 PEFTLYAGWKAAP
+533 PEFTLYAGWKAAAP
-546 ATVEPGTG
+546 STVQPGAG
-554 DNGNNGNN
+554 DNGNN
-562 GGNGDSSSANAN
+562 SSANAN
-574 VNVNTVN
+574 VNVNTAN
-581 NNGDNAS
+581 NNGDNAA
-588 SEAKMATVKTGDNLA
+588 SEAKATTVKTGDNLA
-603 LVGGAIAVIAVT
+603 LVGGAIAVIAVA

>member
-1 MDLSIPVQRTS
+1 
-12 RKAKW
+12 
-17 DHMAKASAK
+17 MAKASAK
-26 NKTLSTAVALAMAA
+26 SKTLSTAVALAMAA

-60 TQQEETTAANDE
+60 TQQEETTAANDG
-72 SATDNEETAT
+72 SVTNNEETAT

-89 EADAKDAIAL
+89 EVDAKGAIAL
-99 HSNESTQAVAEV
+99 HSNESAQAVAEV

-158 LTNKASHTITNNGA
+158 LTNKASHTITNNGT

-202 ALEGGTFMRS
+202 TLEGGTFMRS

-233 GSMSFDSG
+233 GSMSFGSG
-241 VSVEN
+241 ASVEN

-260 TAESPAKMTIDGG
+260 TAESPAEMTI
-273 TFSGGINTIKN
+273 
-284 DDYGNLTI
+284 
-292 NNGNFDNT
+292 
-300 SQYVIMNWS
+300 
-309 KATINNG
+309 
-316 TFKTSSKATSAVL
+316 
-329 FNSSYGNDPA
+329 
-339 DTGSL
+339 
-344 EVNGG
+344 NGG

-392 GPLSVSGGTFTDPA
+392 GPLSVSGGTFTDPT

-426 GNEDAVKGDA
+426 GDKGAVKGDA
-436 TYSVTNADGTTV
+436 TYSVTNTDGTV

-466 QAPEVLKVTVT
+466 QAPVVLKVTVN
-477 FDSNE
+477 FDSNQ
-482 GTAVDSQLVPVGD
+482 GTAVDSQLVAVGG

-503 TKEGYT
+503 TKKSYT
-509 FSGWFTDKGCTN
+509 FSGWFTDKDCTK
-521 AYDFDADVDGTQ
+521 AYNFDAAVDNTQ
-533 PEFTLYAGWKAAP
+533 PEFTLYAGWKAAAP
-546 ATVEPGTG
+546 STVQPGAG
-554 DNGNNGNN
+554 DNGNN
-562 GGNGDSSSANAN
+562 SSANAN

-581 NNGDNAS
+581 DNGDNAA
-588 SEAKMATVKTGDNLA
+588 SEAKATTVKTGDNLA
-603 LVGGAIAVIAVT
+603 LIGGAIALIAV
-615 AAGVAAFALRRR
+615 AAAAVAGFALRRR

>member
-17 DHMAKASAK
+17 DHLAKASAK

-72 SATDNEETAT
+72 SATNNEETAT

-99 HSNESTQAVAEV
+99 HSNESAQAVAEV
-111 DGMKYASIAAAI
+111 DGVKYASIAAAI
-123 AAIDAKGTVTLLGDA
+123 AAIDAEGTVTLLGDV

-158 LTNKASHTITNNGA
+158 LTNKASHTITNNGT

-202 ALEGGTFMRS
+202 TLE
-212 KEAGKDGNNS
+212 
-222 GGNSYY
+222 
-228 TIENY
+228 
-233 GSMSFDSG
+233 
-241 VSVEN
+241 
-246 AGHFSSMIRNGGKN
+246 GGKN
-260 TAESPAKMTIDGG
+260 TAESPAEMTINGG

-339 DTGSL
+339 DIGSL

-426 GNEDAVKGDA
+426 GNKDAVKGDA
-436 TYSVTNADGTTV
+436 TYSVTNTDGTV

-466 QAPEVLKVTVT
+466 QAPVVLKVTVN
-477 FDSNE
+477 FDSNQ
-482 GTAVDSQLVPVGD
+482 GTAVDSQLVAVGD

-503 TKEGYT
+503 TKEGYA
-509 FSGWFTDKGCTN
+509 FSGWFTDKDCTN
-521 AYDFDADVDGTQ
+521 AYDFDDPVDGTQ
-533 PEFTLYAGWKAAP
+533 PEFTLYAGWKAVP

-574 VNVNTVN
+574 ANVNTVN

-603 LVGGAIAVIAVT
+603 LVGSACALVAAIAALIAASV
-615 AAGVAAFALRRR
+615 LRRK

>member
-1 MDLSIPVQRTS
+1 
-12 RKAKW
+12 
-17 DHMAKASAK
+17 MAKASAK
-26 NKTLSTAVALAMAA
+26 SKTLSTAVALAMAA

-72 SATDNEETAT
+72 SATNNEETAT

-89 EADAKDAIAL
+89 EADAKGAIAL
-99 HSNESTQAVAEV
+99 HSNESAQAVAEV
-111 DGMKYASIAAAI
+111 DGVKYASIAAAI
-123 AAIDAKGTVTLLGDA
+123 AAIDAEGTVTLLGDVA
-138 TEDVTIPEGKAITL
+138 EDVTIPEGKTITL

-158 LTNKASHTITNNGA
+158 LTNKASHTITNNGT

-187 THAKAALSNAVGATA
+187 THAKAALSNAAGATA
-202 ALEGGTFMRS
+202 TLEGGTFMRS

-233 GSMSFDSG
+233 GSMSFGSG
-241 VSVEN
+241 ASVEN

-260 TAESPAKMTIDGG
+260 TAESPAEMTINGG

-292 NNGNFDNT
+292 NDGDFDNT

-316 TFKTSSKATSAVL
+316 TFKTSSKANSAVL

-426 GNEDAVKGDA
+426 GNKDAMKGDA
-436 TYSVTNADGTTV
+436 TYSVTNTDGTV

-466 QAPEVLKVTVT
+466 QAPVVLKVTVN
-477 FDSNE
+477 FDSNQ
-482 GTAVDSQLVPVGD
+482 GTAVDSQLVAVGD

-503 TKEGYT
+503 TKKGYT
-509 FSGWFTDKGCTN
+509 FSGWFTDKDCTK
-521 AYDFDADVDGTQ
+521 AYHFDAAVDNTQ
-533 PEFTLYAGWKAAP
+533 PEFTLYAGWKAAAP
-546 ATVEPGTG
+546 STVQPGAG
-554 DNGNNGNN
+554 DNGNN
-562 GGNGDSSSANAN
+562 SSANAN

-581 NNGDNAS
+581 DNGDNAA
-588 SEAKMATVKTGDNLA
+588 SEAKATTVKTGDNLA
-603 LVGGAIAVIAVT
+603 LIGGAIALIAV
-615 AAGVAAFALRRR
+615 AAAAVAGFALRRR

>member
-1 MDLSIPVQRTS
+1 
-12 RKAKW
+12 
-17 DHMAKASAK
+17 MAKASAK
-26 NKTLSTAVALAMAA
+26 SKTLSAAVALAMAA

-72 SATDNEETAT
+72 SATNNEETAT

-89 EADAKDAIAL
+89 EADAKGAIAL
-99 HSNESTQAVAEV
+99 HSNESAQAVAEV
-111 DGMKYASIAAAI
+111 DGVKYASIAAAI
-123 AAIDAKGTVTLLGDA
+123 AAIDAEGTVTLLGDVA
-138 TEDVTIPEGKAITL
+138 EDVTIPEGKTITL

-158 LTNKASHTITNNGA
+158 LTNKASHTITNNGT

-187 THAKAALSNAVGATA
+187 THAKAALSNAAGATA
-202 ALEGGTFMRS
+202 TLEGGTFMRS

-233 GSMSFDSG
+233 GSMSFGSG
-241 VSVEN
+241 ASVEN

-260 TAESPAKMTIDGG
+260 TAESPAEMTINGG

-292 NNGNFDNT
+292 NDGDFDNT

-426 GNEDAVKGDA
+426 GNKDAVKGDA
-436 TYSVTNADGTTV
+436 TYSVTNTDGTV

-466 QAPEVLKVTVT
+466 QAPVVLKVTVN
-477 FDSNE
+477 FDSNQ
-482 GTAVDSQLVPVGD
+482 GTAVDSQLVAVGD

-503 TKEGYT
+503 TKKGYT
-509 FSGWFTDKGCTN
+509 FSGWFTDKDCTK
-521 AYDFDADVDGTQ
+521 AYHFDAAVDGTQ
-533 PEFTLYAGWKAAP
+533 PEFALYAGWKAAAP
-546 ATVEPGTG
+546 STVQPGAG
-554 DNGNNGNN
+554 DNGNN
-562 GGNGDSSSANAN
+562 SSANAN

-581 NNGDNAS
+581 DNGDNAA
-588 SEAKMATVKTGDNLA
+588 SEAKATTVKTGDNLA
-603 LVGGAIAVIAVT
+603 LIGGAIALIAV
-615 AAGVAAFALRRR
+615 AAAAVVGFALRRR

>member
-1 MDLSIPVQRTS
+1 MGLSIPVQRTN
-12 RKAKW
+12 RKARW
-17 DHMAKASAK
+17 DRMAKASAK
-26 NKTLSTAVALAMAA
+26 SKTLSTAVALAMAA
-40 SLSVPFTAY
+40 SLSVPFAAY

-60 TQQEETTAANDE
+60 TQQEETTAANDG
-72 SATDNEETAT
+72 SVTNNEETAT

-89 EADAKDAIAL
+89 EADAKGAIAP
-99 HSNESTQAVAEV
+99 HSNESAQAVAEV

-123 AAIDAKGTVTLLGDA
+123 AAIDAKGTVTLLGDV

-158 LTNKASHTITNNGA
+158 LTNKASHTITNNGT

-202 ALEGGTFMRS
+202 TLEGGTFMRS

-233 GSMSFDSG
+233 GSMSFGSG
-241 VSVEN
+241 ASVEN

-260 TAESPAKMTIDGG
+260 TAESPAEMTINGG

-292 NNGNFDNT
+292 NDGDFDNT

-339 DTGSL
+339 DIGSL

-426 GNEDAVKGDA
+426 GNKDAVKGDA
-436 TYSVTNADGTTV
+436 TYSVTNTDGTV

-477 FDSNE
+477 FDSNQ
-482 GTAVDSQLVPVGD
+482 GTAVDSQLVTVGD
-495 KVAKPADP
+495 KVVKPADP
-503 TKEGYT
+503 TKKGYT
-509 FSGWFTDKGCTN
+509 FSGWFTDEDCTN
-521 AYDFDADVDGTQ
+521 AYNFDADVDGTQ

-554 DNGNNGNN
+554 DKGNN

-581 NNGDNAS
+581 NNGDKAS

-603 LVGGAIAVIAVT
+603 LVGGAIAVIAVA

>member
-1 MDLSIPVQRTS
+1 
-12 RKAKW
+12 
-17 DHMAKASAK
+17 MAKASAK
-26 NKTLSTAVALAMAA
+26 SKTLSTAVALAMAA

-72 SATDNEETAT
+72 SATNNEETAT

-89 EADAKDAIAL
+89 EADAKGAIAL
-99 HSNESTQAVAEV
+99 HSNESAQAVAEV
-111 DGMKYASIAAAI
+111 DGVKYASIAAAI
-123 AAIDAKGTVTLLGDA
+123 AAIDAEGTVTLLGDVA
-138 TEDVTIPEGKAITL
+138 EDVTIPEGKTITL

-158 LTNKASHTITNNGA
+158 LTNKASHTITNNGT

-187 THAKAALSNAVGATA
+187 THAKAALSNAAGATA
-202 ALEGGTFMRS
+202 TLEGGTFMRS

-233 GSMSFDSG
+233 GSMSFGSG
-241 VSVEN
+241 ASVEN

-260 TAESPAKMTIDGG
+260 TAESPAEMTINGG

-292 NNGNFDNT
+292 NDGDFDNT

-426 GNEDAVKGDA
+426 GNKDAVKGDA
-436 TYSVTNADGTTV
+436 TYSVTNTDGTV

-466 QAPEVLKVTVT
+466 QAPVVLKVTVN
-477 FDSNE
+477 FDSNQ
-482 GTAVDSQLVPVGD
+482 GTAVDSQLVAVGD

-503 TKEGYT
+503 TKKGYT
-509 FSGWFTDKGCTN
+509 FSGWFTDKDCTKT
-521 AYDFDADVDGTQ
+521 YDFDAAVDNTQ
-533 PEFTLYAGWKAAP
+533 PEFTLYAGWKAAAP
-546 ATVEPGTG
+546 STVQPGAG
-554 DNGNNGNN
+554 DNGNN
-562 GGNGDSSSANAN
+562 SSANAN

-581 NNGDNAS
+581 DNGDNAA
-588 SEAKMATVKTGDNLA
+588 SEAKATTVKTGDNLA
-603 LVGGAIAVIAVT
+603 LIGGAIALIAV
-615 AAGVAAFALRRR
+615 AAAAVAGFALRRR

>member
-1 MDLSIPVQRTS
+1 
-12 RKAKW
+12 
-17 DHMAKASAK
+17 MAKASAK
-26 NKTLSTAVALAMAA
+26 SKTLSTAVALAMAA

-60 TQQEETTAANDE
+60 TQQEETTAANDG
-72 SATDNEETAT
+72 SVTNNEETAT

-89 EADAKDAIAL
+89 EAGAKGAIAL
-99 HSNESTQAVAEV
+99 HSNESAQAVAEV

-123 AAIDAKGTVTLLGDA
+123 AAIDAKGTVTLLGDV

-158 LTNKASHTITNNGA
+158 LTNKASHTITNNGT

-202 ALEGGTFMRS
+202 TLEGGTFMRS

-233 GSMSFDSG
+233 GSMSFGSG
-241 VSVEN
+241 ASVEN

-260 TAESPAKMTIDGG
+260 TAESPAEMTINGG

-292 NNGNFDNT
+292 NDGDFDNT

-339 DTGSL
+339 DIGSL

-426 GNEDAVKGDA
+426 GNKDAVKGDA
-436 TYSVTNADGTTV
+436 TYSVTNTDGTV

-466 QAPEVLKVTVT
+466 QAPVVLKVTVN
-477 FDSNE
+477 FDSNQ
-482 GTAVDSQLVPVGD
+482 GTAVDSQLVAVGD

-503 TKEGYT
+503 TKKGYT
-509 FSGWFTDKGCTN
+509 FSGWFTDKDCTK
-521 AYDFDADVDGTQ
+521 AYHFDAAVDNTQ
-533 PEFTLYAGWKAAP
+533 PEFTLYAGWKAAAP
-546 ATVEPGTG
+546 STVQPGAG
-554 DNGNNGNN
+554 DNGNN
-562 GGNGDSSSANAN
+562 SSANAN

-581 NNGDNAS
+581 DNGDNAA
-588 SEAKMATVKTGDNLA
+588 SEAKATTVKTGDNLT
-603 LVGGAIAVIAVT
+603 LIGGAIALIAVAS
-615 AAGVAAFALRRR
+615 AAVAGFALRRR

>member
-1 MDLSIPVQRTS
+1 MGLSIPAQRTN
-12 RKAKW
+12 RKARW

-26 NKTLSTAVALAMAA
+26 SKTLSAAVALAMAA

-49 ADEDANASQEA
+49 ADEDANASQE
-60 TQQEETTAANDE
+60 ETTAANDG
-72 SATDNEETAT
+72 SVTNNEETAT
-82 VKATGET
+82 VKATGKT
-89 EADAKDAIAL
+89 EADANGAIAL
-99 HSNESTQAVAEV
+99 HSNESAQAVAEV

-123 AAIDAKGTVTLLGDA
+123 AAIDAKGTVTLLGDV

-158 LTNKASHTITNNGA
+158 LTNKASHTITNNGT

-202 ALEGGTFMRS
+202 TLEGGTFMRS

-233 GSMSFDSG
+233 GSMSFGSG
-241 VSVEN
+241 ASVEN

-260 TAESPAKMTIDGG
+260 TAESPAEMIINGG

-292 NNGNFDNT
+292 NDGDFDNT
-300 SQYVIMNWS
+300 SQHVIMNWS

-339 DTGSL
+339 DIGSL

-349 TFTTNSAAQPV
+349 TFTTNSADQPV

-426 GNEDAVKGDA
+426 GNKDAVKGDA
-436 TYSVTNADGTTV
+436 TYSVTNTDGTV

-466 QAPEVLKVTVT
+466 QAPVVLKVTVNL
-477 FDSNE
+477 DSNQ
-482 GTAVDSQLVPVGD
+482 GTAVDSQLVAVGG

-503 TKEGYT
+503 AKKGYT
-509 FSGWFTDKGCTN
+509 FSGWFTDKDCTK
-521 AYDFDADVDGTQ
+521 AYDFDAAVDGTQ
-533 PEFTLYAGWKAAP
+533 PELTLYAGWKAAP

-554 DNGNNGNN
+554 DNGNNG
-562 GGNGDSSSANAN
+562 GNGDSSSANAN

-581 NNGDNAS
+581 DNGDNAA

-603 LVGGAIAVIAVT
+603 LVGGAIAVIAVA

>member
-1 MDLSIPVQRTS
+1 MGLSIPVQRTN
-12 RKAKW
+12 RKARW
-17 DHMAKASAK
+17 DRMAKASAK
-26 NKTLSTAVALAMAA
+26 SKTLSTAVALAMAA

-60 TQQEETTAANDE
+60 TQQEETTAANDG
-72 SATDNEETAT
+72 SVTNNEETAT

-89 EADAKDAIAL
+89 EADAKGAIAL
-99 HSNESTQAVAEV
+99 HSNESAQAVAEV

-123 AAIDAKGTVTLLGDA
+123 AAIDAKGTVTLLGDV

-158 LTNKASHTITNNGA
+158 LTNKASHTITNNGT

-202 ALEGGTFMRS
+202 TLEGGTFMRS

-233 GSMSFDSG
+233 GSMSFGSG
-241 VSVEN
+241 TSVEN

-260 TAESPAKMTIDGG
+260 TAESPAEMTI
-273 TFSGGINTIKN
+273 
-284 DDYGNLTI
+284 
-292 NNGNFDNT
+292 
-300 SQYVIMNWS
+300 
-309 KATINNG
+309 
-316 TFKTSSKATSAVL
+316 
-329 FNSSYGNDPA
+329 
-339 DTGSL
+339 
-344 EVNGG
+344 NGG

-426 GNEDAVKGDA
+426 GNKDAVKGDA
-436 TYSVTNADGTTV
+436 TYSVTNTDGTV

-466 QAPEVLKVTVT
+466 QAPVVLKVTVN
-477 FDSNE
+477 FDSNQ
-482 GTAVDSQLVPVGD
+482 GTAVDSQLVAVGD

-503 TKEGYT
+503 TKKGYT
-509 FSGWFTDKGCTN
+509 FSGWFTDKDCTK
-521 AYDFDADVDGTQ
+521 AYDFDAAVDNTQ
-533 PEFTLYAGWKAAP
+533 PEFTLYAGWKAAAP
-546 ATVEPGTG
+546 STVQPGTG
-554 DNGNNGNN
+554 DNGNN
-562 GGNGDSSSANAN
+562 SSANAN

-581 NNGDNAS
+581 DNGDNAA
-588 SEAKMATVKTGDNLA
+588 SEAKATTVKTGDNLA
-603 LVGGAIAVIAVT
+603 LIGGAIALIAV
-615 AAGVAAFALRRR
+615 AAAAVAGFALRRR

>member
-49 ADEDANASQEA
+49 ADENANASQEA

-72 SATDNEETAT
+72 SATNNEETAT

-89 EADAKDAIAL
+89 EADAKGAIAL
-99 HSNESTQAVAEV
+99 HSNESAQAVAEV

-123 AAIDAKGTVTLLGDA
+123 AAIDAEGTVTLLGDVA
-138 TEDVTIPEGKAITL
+138 EDVTIPEGKTITL

-158 LTNKASHTITNNGA
+158 LTNKASHTITNNGT

-187 THAKAALSNAVGATA
+187 THAKAALSNAAGATA
-202 ALEGGTFMRS
+202 TLEGGTFMRS

-233 GSMSFDSG
+233 GSMSFGSG
-241 VSVEN
+241 ASVEN

-260 TAESPAKMTIDGG
+260 TAESPAEMTINGG

-292 NNGNFDNT
+292 NDGDFDNT

-426 GNEDAVKGDA
+426 GNKDAVKDDA
-436 TYSVTNADGTTV
+436 TYSVTNTDGTV

-466 QAPEVLKVTVT
+466 QAPVVLKVTVN
-477 FDSNE
+477 FDSNQ
-482 GTAVDSQLVPVGD
+482 GTAVDSQLVAVGD
-495 KVAKPADP
+495 KVVKPADP
-503 TKEGYT
+503 TKKGYT
-509 FSGWFTDKGCTN
+509 FSGWFTDKDCTK
-521 AYDFDADVDGTQ
+521 AYHFDAAVDGTQ
-533 PEFTLYAGWKAAP
+533 PEFTLHAGWKAAAP
-546 ATVEPGTG
+546 STVQPGAG
-554 DNGNNGNN
+554 DNGNN
-562 GGNGDSSSANAN
+562 SSANAN

-581 NNGDNAS
+581 DNGDNAA
-588 SEAKMATVKTGDNLA
+588 SEAKATTVKTGDNLA
-603 LVGGAIAVIAVT
+603 LIGGAIALIAV
-615 AAGVAAFALRRR
+615 AAAAVAGFALRRR

>member
-1 MDLSIPVQRTS
+1 MGLSIPVQRTN
-12 RKAKW
+12 RKARW
-17 DHMAKASAK
+17 DRMAKASAK
-26 NKTLSTAVALAMAA
+26 SKTLSTAVALAMAA

-60 TQQEETTAANDE
+60 TQQEETTAANDG
-72 SATDNEETAT
+72 SVTNNEETAT
-82 VKATGET
+82 VKATAET
-89 EADAKDAIAL
+89 EADAKGAIAL
-99 HSNESTQAVAEV
+99 HSNESAQAVAEV

-123 AAIDAKGTVTLLGDA
+123 AAIDAKGTVTLLGDV

-158 LTNKASHTITNNGA
+158 LTNKASHTITNNGT

-202 ALEGGTFMRS
+202 TLEGGTFIRS

-233 GSMSFDSG
+233 GSMSFGSG

-260 TAESPAKMTIDGG
+260 TAESPAEMTINGG

-292 NNGNFDNT
+292 NDDDFDNT

-309 KATINNG
+309 KATINN
-316 TFKTSSKATSAVL
+316 
-329 FNSSYGNDPA
+329 
-339 DTGSL
+339 
-344 EVNGG
+344 G

-426 GNEDAVKGDA
+426 GNKDAVKGDA
-436 TYSVTNADGTTV
+436 TYSVTNTDGTV

-466 QAPEVLKVTVT
+466 QAPVVLKVTVN
-477 FDSNE
+477 FDSNQ
-482 GTAVDSQLVPVGD
+482 GTAVDSQLVAVGG

-503 TKEGYT
+503 TKKGYT
-509 FSGWFTDKGCTN
+509 FSGWFTDKDCTK
-521 AYDFDADVDGTQ
+521 AYHFDAAVDNTQ
-533 PEFTLYAGWKAAP
+533 PEFTLYAGWKAAAP
-546 ATVEPGTG
+546 STVQPGAG
-554 DNGNNGNN
+554 DNGNN
-562 GGNGDSSSANAN
+562 SSANAN

-581 NNGDNAS
+581 DNGDNAA
-588 SEAKMATVKTGDNLA
+588 SEAKATTVKTGDNLA
-603 LVGGAIAVIAVT
+603 LIGGAIALIAV
-615 AAGVAAFALRRR
+615 AAAAVAGFTLRRR

>member
-1 MDLSIPVQRTS
+1 
-12 RKAKW
+12 
-17 DHMAKASAK
+17 MAKASAK
-26 NKTLSTAVALAMAA
+26 SKTLSTAVALAMAA

-72 SATDNEETAT
+72 SATNNEETAT

-89 EADAKDAIAL
+89 EADAKGAIAL
-99 HSNESTQAVAEV
+99 HSNESAQAVAEV
-111 DGMKYASIAAAI
+111 DGVKYASIAAAI
-123 AAIDAKGTVTLLGDA
+123 AAIDAEGTVTLLGDVA
-138 TEDVTIPEGKAITL
+138 EDVTIPEGKTITL

-158 LTNKASHTITNNGA
+158 LTNKASHTITNNGT

-187 THAKAALSNAVGATA
+187 THAKAALSNAAGATA
-202 ALEGGTFMRS
+202 TLEGGTFMRS

-233 GSMSFDSG
+233 GSMSFGSG
-241 VSVEN
+241 ASVEN

-260 TAESPAKMTIDGG
+260 TAESPAEMTINGG

-292 NNGNFDNT
+292 NDGDFDNT

-426 GNEDAVKGDA
+426 GNKDAMKGDA
-436 TYSVTNADGTTV
+436 TYSVTNTDGTV

-466 QAPEVLKVTVT
+466 QAPVVLKVTVN
-477 FDSNE
+477 FDSNQ
-482 GTAVDSQLVPVGD
+482 GTAVDSQLVAVGD

-503 TKEGYT
+503 TKKGYT
-509 FSGWFTDKGCTN
+509 FSGWFTDKDCTK
-521 AYDFDADVDGTQ
+521 AYHFDAAVDNTQ
-533 PEFTLYAGWKAAP
+533 PEFTLYAGWKAAAP
-546 ATVEPGTG
+546 STVQPGAG
-554 DNGNNGNN
+554 DNGNN
-562 GGNGDSSSANAN
+562 SSANAN

-581 NNGDNAS
+581 DNGDNAA
-588 SEAKMATVKTGDNLA
+588 SEAKATTVKTGDNLA
-603 LVGGAIAVIAVT
+603 LIGGAIALIAV
-615 AAGVAAFALRRR
+615 AAAAVAGFALRRR